1 MHEPACHGRTDPR
14 SYTCWAE
21 DHVRFADL
29 DLMGH
34 VNNVATA
41 VYFESGRVAILMKTG
56 LYTPTEDR
64 AAVLAHI
71 SMDYLREILFPCSLR
86 IGTRI
91 ERIGRTSFEIGSAIF
106 TGEHCAATGRAV
118 IVRVDRQRRPTALA
132 DEEVARLR
140 GFMLQE
146 APA

>member
-1 MHEPACHGRTDPR
+1 MIESIVQDATDPA

-21 DHVRFADL
+21 ERVRFADL

-41 VYFESGRVAILMKTG
+41 VYFESGRVAILLQTG

-64 AAVLAHI
+64 ANVAAHI
-71 SMDYLREILFPCSLR
+71 SMDYLEEIHFPATLR

-91 ERIGRTSFEIGSAIF
+91 GRIGRTSFDIGCGIF
-106 TGEHCAATGRAV
+106 VGDECAATGRAV
-118 IVRVDRQRRPTALA
+118 LVRVDRRRRPVPLSP
-132 DEEVARLR
+132 EEIERLR
-140 GFMLQE
+140 AFMVME
-146 APA
+146 GAK